1 MEEIIKNSSEFGLNC
16 QTVFI
21 GGEGYVINNPS
32 AKAVEEACR
41 CVSQMKEGDDP
52 NAVQM
57 MSGATLLAEGLSW
70 LIAGDNALK
79 EKLSEC
85 PLQDLVVAW
94 AEAINIILP
103 RLSVSFVGE
112 LVKFSQ
118 FVITKGKIN

>member
-1 MEEIIKNSSEFGLNC
+1 
-16 QTVFI
+16 
-21 GGEGYVINNPS
+21 
-32 AKAVEEACR
+32 
-41 CVSQMKEGDDP
+41 
-52 NAVQM
+52 M
-57 MSGATLLAEGLSW
+57 MSGTTLLAEGLSW

-118 FVITKGKIN
+118 FVTTKGKIN

>member
-1 MEEIIKNSSEFGLNC
+1 MEKIIKSSSEFGLNC

-41 CVSQMKEGDDP
+41 CVSQMKEGDDS

-57 MSGATLLAEGLSW
+57 MRGATLLAEGLSW

-94 AEAINIILP
+94 AVVINLILP
-103 RLSVSFVGE
+103 RLSMSFVGE

-118 FVITKGKIN
+118 FVTTKGKIN

>member
-1 MEEIIKNSSEFGLNC
+1 MEEIIKSSSEFGLNC

-41 CVSQMKEGDDP
+41 CVSQMKEGADP

-70 LIAGDNALK
+70 LITGDSTLK

-94 AEAINIILP
+94 AEAINVILP
-103 RLSVSFVGE
+103 SLSMSFVGE

-118 FVITKGKIN
+118 FVTNKGKMN